1 MDGKFVYTY
10 CSNWAERKDSEW
22 SAYKKEKGIS
32 VSKPN
37 MCTMCYMVSDNPT
50 DPDSWVYKG
59 VYGPHPG
66 MGTNNNHSH
75 LQKFQGNYYYI
86 YHGAPLMESWQ
97 KAGLI
102 DSKTSIFR
110 SICVNKATVNEE
122 TQKISTV
129 TPNLSGVTAIKNLN
143 PFELQEAETMANSG
157 GVMYED
163 YKNVKSNTKVN
174 SLGNEVSENLY
185 INMKAGAW
193 TLVRNIDFGEEGAKS
208 FMLRVKGTGKME
220 IRFSRKTT
228 KAVATVEFS
237 SSSWEDY
244 VIDVDPE
251 VFKGVQKNVFLVFIE
266 SDKAQFDAW
275 QFSKEPS
282 SGIITIHNAD
292 SQPTARYDLSGH
304 RLTEG
309 TSHHGIVI
317 EQYQDANGVKRT
329 RKRINS
335 NR

>member
-1 MDGKFVYTY
+1 
-10 CSNWAERKDSEW
+10 
-22 SAYKKEKGIS
+22 
-32 VSKPN
+32 
-37 MCTMCYMVSDNPT
+37 
-50 DPDSWVYKG
+50 
-59 VYGPHPG
+59 
-66 MGTNNNHSH
+66 
-75 LQKFQGNYYYI
+75 
-86 YHGAPLMESWQ
+86 
-97 KAGLI
+97 
-102 DSKTSIFR
+102 
-110 SICVNKATVNEE
+110 
-122 TQKISTV
+122 
-129 TPNLSGVTAIKNLN
+129 
-143 PFELQEAETMANSG
+143 MANSG

-185 INMKAGAW
+185 VNMKAGAW

-220 IRFSRKTT
+220 IRFSRKTA
-228 KAVATVEFS
+228 KAAATVEFS

-251 VFKGVQKNVFLVFIE
+251 VFKGVQKNVFLVFTE

-275 QFSKEPS
+275 QFSKES
-282 SGIITIHNAD
+282 SNGIITIHNAD

-329 RKRINS
+329 RKRLS
-335 NR
+335 K